1 MGARPHKSFSDL
13 EVVNDKNGGK
23 GPSVPYFMLSS
34 TLVAFQI
41 RVLA

>member
-1 MGARPHKSFSDL
+1 MGARPHRSLSDL
-13 EVVNDKNGGK
+13 KVVNDKNGEK
-23 GPSVPYFMLSS
+23 GPSDPYFMLSS